1 MARPKVTRGRTR
13 RRARKNVPVGNAH
26 IKTSFNNTIVT
37 LTDKQGNVI
46 AWETAGSAGFKGSRK
61 STPFAAQVTA
71 DSAARKGMEHGLQK
85 VDVYVKGP
93 GSRPRDGHPVA
104 PGGRHRG
111 QLGHRRHAGPP
122 QRLPPPKAAA
132 GLAVARYTGPMVKLS
147 RREGIA
153 LTDKCQKYLDRR
165 PYPPGEHGR
174 GRIRQSEYLL
184 QLREKQKT
192 RRFYGVLEKQFRRY
206 YQKASRQPGITGE
219 NLLRMLEQRLDN
231 VVYRLG
237 FAATRRQA
245 RQLVTHGHF
254 RVNGA
259 KVNIPSYQVRP
270 DDVIT
275 VKPGSNAEPI
285 IRAATELVAS
295 VAPWLQA
302 DYDALNGKVLKVPER
317 SEIDTPVSEQLI
329 VEYYSK

>member
-1 MARPKVTRGRTR
+1 
-13 RRARKNVPVGNAH
+13 
-26 IKTSFNNTIVT
+26 
-37 LTDKQGNVI
+37 
-46 AWETAGSAGFKGSRK
+46 
-61 STPFAAQVTA
+61 
-71 DSAARKGMEHGLQK
+71 
-85 VDVYVKGP
+85 
-93 GSRPRDGHPVA
+93 
-104 PGGRHRG
+104 
-111 QLGHRRHAGPP
+111 
-122 QRLPPPKAAA
+122 
-132 GLAVARYTGPMVKLS
+132 VARYTGPQVKLS
-147 RREGIA
+147 RREGVA

-206 YQKASRQPGITGE
+206 YEKASRQPGITGE

-275 VKPGSNAEPI
+275 VKQGSNAEPI

>member
-1 MARPKVTRGRTR
+1 MARYLGP
-13 RRARKNVPVGNAH
+13 
-26 IKTSFNNTIVT
+26 IV
-37 LTDKQGNVI
+37 KQ
-46 AWETAGSAGFKGSRK
+46 
-61 STPFAAQVTA
+61 
-71 DSAARKGMEHGLQK
+71 
-85 VDVYVKGP
+85 
-93 GSRPRDGHPVA
+93 
-104 PGGRHRG
+104 
-111 QLGHRRHAGPP
+111 
-122 QRLPPPKAAA
+122 
-132 GLAVARYTGPMVKLS
+132 S

-192 RRFYGVLEKQFRRY
+192 RRYYGVLEKQFRRY
-206 YQKASRQPGITGE
+206 YEKASRQPGITGE

-245 RQLVTHGHF
+245 RQLVNHGHF
-254 RVNGA
+254 RVNGK
-259 KVNIPSYQVRP
+259 KVDIPSYQVRA

-275 VKPGSNAEPI
+275 VKPGSNAEPV

-302 DYDALNGKVLKVPER
+302 DYDALNGKVLKAPER
-317 SEIDTPVSEQLI
+317 GEIDTPVSEQLI